1 MACPEK
7 FFLQWKDFKDT
18 ISLSFGELRGEREL
32 SNVTLVSEDGKQ
44 EEVHK
49 VVLASASP
57 FFLAL
62 LKRNRHP
69 HPLIYMRNVKSE
81 DLTNIID
88 FLYFGEVSVFQEHL
102 EPFLA
107 LAADFK
113 LKGLTGAFDDSKP
126 EAPIMSSPIIKE
138 DTETNKENTNFEIQ
152 TVNKMV
158 LVKSQTCGSGG
169 QDLDDLITSMM
180 TKSEVSLGNGRGK
193 MAKCKVCGKEAA
205 YHDMPKHIE
214 ANHITGVSHFCDMCG
229 QICKTRNGM
238 EIHKRV
244 HKNPLSLL
252 PK

>member
-1 MACPEK
+1 MKEH
-7 FFLQWKDFKDT
+7 
-18 ISLSFGELRGEREL
+18 SREICY
-32 SNVTLVSEDGKQ
+32 
-44 EEVHK
+44 
-49 VVLASASP
+49 
-57 FFLAL
+57 
-62 LKRNRHP
+62 
-69 HPLIYMRNVKSE
+69 PLIYMRNVKSE

-88 FLYFGEVSVFQEHL
+88 FLYFGEVSVSQDNL

-107 LAADFK
+107 LAAEFK
-113 LKGLTGAFDDSKP
+113 LKGFTDDSKP
-126 EAPIMSSPIIKE
+126 EAPIMSFPIKKDHSE
-138 DTETNKENTNFEIQ
+138 KTNNENTNFEIQ

-158 LVKSQTCGSGG
+158 LVKSQTCGIGG
-169 QDLDDLITSMM
+169 RDLDDLITSMM

-214 ANHITGVSHFCDMCG
+214 ANHITGVSHSCNVCG
-229 QICKTRNGM
+229 KISKTRNGM